1 VKRAADKVLQAMNCK
16 RKSESQ
22 LDDEKQKEE
31 KEDQDARQEPIND
44 DSGSL
49 QNADQYNQPI
59 SKEDRATL
67 LKLRVNTLTQSMKN
81 PGVVNQLVAVKNM
94 TGGLMAMKKAAQ
106 ENKIRPT
113 CAKEGEDDHSIQYL
127 PKFQGCE
134 YPFHFQY

>member
-59 SKEDRATL
+59 SKEDRETI
-67 LKLRVNTLTQSMKN
+67 LKLRANTLTQSMKN
-81 PGVVNQLVAVKNM
+81 PILVNQLAGIKM
-94 TGGLMAMKKAAQ
+94 MSDGLMAMKKAAQ

-113 CAKEGEDDHSIQYL
+113 CAKDGEDESDQVQL
-127 PKFQGCE
+127 N
-134 YPFHFQY
+134 